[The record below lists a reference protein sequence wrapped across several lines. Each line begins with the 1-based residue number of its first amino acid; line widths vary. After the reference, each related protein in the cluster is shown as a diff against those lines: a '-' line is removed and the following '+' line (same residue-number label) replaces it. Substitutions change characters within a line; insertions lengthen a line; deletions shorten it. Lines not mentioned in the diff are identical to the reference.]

1 MGERGTAVNVLAVGA
16 HPDDVELG
24 CGATLLRHVARGDD
38 VTILV
43 MTAGQRGRVEGMS
56 RQAEQQDAASDLG
69 VRLCWGGFEDG
80 SVPDGPDA
88 ITVIDEA
95 IAMSGAQTLYTHAR
109 HDSHQDHRATAT
121 ASLAAGRRLP
131 TVLQFETPSTQ
142 GFEPTIYVDVTDT
155 LEQKMVALRSHLS
168 QVLREGPV
176 DLEALEAQARFRGFQ
191 GRICYAEAFEAARMT
206 WDLATPEALAPARSL
221 SVASA

>member
-1 MGERGTAVNVLAVGA
+1 MNVLAVGA

-43 MTAGQRGRVEGMS
+43 MTAGQRGLIEGMS
-56 RQAEQQDAASDLG
+56 RQAEQEDAASRLG
-69 VRLCWGGFEDG
+69 VRLRWGGFEDG
-80 SVPDGPDA
+80 SVPDGPES

-95 IAMSGAQTLYTHAR
+95 IAVSAAKTMYTHALN
-109 HDSHQDHRATAT
+109 DTHQDHRATAT

-142 GFEPTIYVDVTDT
+142 GFEPTVYVDVADS
-155 LEQKMVALRSHLS
+155 LDEKMEALRSHLS
-168 QVLREGPV
+168 QVLRAGPV
-176 DLEALEAQARFRGFQ
+176 DLEAIEAQARFRGFQ
-191 GRICYAEAFEAARMT
+191 GRIRYAEAFEAARLA
-206 WDLATPEALAPARSL
+206 WDLATPESVAPVRAL
-221 SVASA
+221 SVASTG

>member
-1 MGERGTAVNVLAVGA
+1 VNVLAVGA

-43 MTAGQRGRVEGMS
+43 MTAGQRGLVEGMS
-56 RQAEQQDAASDLG
+56 RRAEQQDAASNLG
-69 VRLCWGGFEDG
+69 VRLRWGGFEDG

-88 ITVIDEA
+88 ITVIDDA
-95 IAMSGAQTLYTHAR
+95 IAASGAETLYTHAL
-109 HDSHQDHRATAT
+109 HDTHQDHRATAT
-121 ASLAAGRRLP
+121 ASLAAARRLP

-142 GFEPTIYVDVTDT
+142 GFEPAIYVDVADT

-168 QVLREGPV
+168 QVLRPGPV
-176 DLEALEAQARFRGFQ
+176 DLEAIEAQARFRGFQ
-191 GRICYAEAFEAARMT
+191 GRIRYAEAFEAARLA
-206 WDLATPEALAPARSL
+206 WDLVTPATSEALTPVGSL
-221 SVASA
+221 SVVSSA

>member
-1 MGERGTAVNVLAVGA
+1 VNVLAVGA

-24 CGATLLRHVARGDD
+24 CGATLLRHVARGDE

-43 MTAGQRGRVEGMS
+43 MTAGQRGLVEGMS
-56 RQAEQQDAASDLG
+56 RRTEQQAAASALG
-69 VRLCWGGFEDG
+69 VRLCWGGFVDG

-95 IAMSGAQTLYTHAR
+95 VATSGAETLYTHAP
-109 HDSHQDHRATAT
+109 HDTHQDHRATAT
-121 ASLAAGRRLP
+121 ASLAAARRLS

-142 GFEPTIYVDVTDT
+142 GFEPTVYVDVADT

-168 QVLREGPV
+168 QVLRQGPV
-176 DLEALEAQARFRGFQ
+176 DLEAIEAQARFRGFQ
-191 GRICYAEAFEAARMT
+191 GRIRYAEAFEAARLA
-206 WDLATPEALAPARSL
+206 WDLVTPEALAPVRSL
-221 SVASA
+221 SVVSST

>member
-1 MGERGTAVNVLAVGA
+1 MNVLAVGA

-24 CGATLLRHVARGDD
+24 CGATLVRHVARGDD

-43 MTAGQRGRVEGMS
+43 MTAGQRGLVEGMS
-56 RQAEQQDAASDLG
+56 RRAEQQGAASNLG
-69 VRLCWGGFEDG
+69 VRLRWGGFEDG

-95 IAMSGAQTLYTHAR
+95 IAASGAETLYTHAPR
-109 HDSHQDHRATAT
+109 DTHQDHRATAT
-121 ASLAAGRRLP
+121 ASLAAARRLP

-142 GFEPTIYVDVTDT
+142 GFEPTIYVDVADT

-176 DLEALEAQARFRGFQ
+176 DLEAIEAQARFRGFQ
-191 GRICYAEAFEAARMT
+191 GRIRYAEAFEAARLA
-206 WDLATPEALAPARSL
+206 WDLATPANSEALTPVRSL
-221 SVASA
+221 SVVSSA